1 MWGEQRNCRQSKI
14 EASVSLV
21 FTKSNLE
28 KICPPHTIVSVS
40 TYSLESLIS
49 ELWPGELREC
59 EDILCFSDGEV
70 NDKSGGS
77 VFDSPASPDMDPAH
91 HVSGSPLKIIPRSPM
106 RDVQGDQEEEDMDED
121 LLYLRLIALRSLAE
135 ENKAEQSGDSKLAE
149 EMKELLEE
157 AEDAAN
163 ENSDK
168 VETGKTSNLT
178 LLRGLIR
185 MLDIETILHQCQS
198 I

>member
-1 MWGEQRNCRQSKI
+1 MR
-14 EASVSLV
+14 
-21 FTKSNLE
+21 
-28 KICPPHTIVSVS
+28 
-40 TYSLESLIS
+40 S
-49 ELWPGELREC
+49 ELSC
-59 EDILCFSDGEV
+59 EDIVCFSDTEDNAKGL
-70 NDKSGGS
+70 GGGC

-106 RDVQGDQEEEDMDED
+106 RDIPGNDEEEEEDMDED

-135 ENKAEQSGDSKLAE
+135 ENKTEDAETAASGDADNNLAQ

-168 VETGKTSNLT
+168 VETGIDDKT
-178 LLRGLIR
+178 
-185 MLDIETILHQCQS
+185 
-198 I
+198 

>member
-1 MWGEQRNCRQSKI
+1 MKALHC
-14 EASVSLV
+14 
-21 FTKSNLE
+21 
-28 KICPPHTIVSVS
+28 IV
-40 TYSLESLIS
+40 
-49 ELWPGELREC
+49 
-59 EDILCFSDGEV
+59 CFSDTEE
-70 NDKSGGS
+70 NAKSLGVGC

-106 RDVQGDQEEEDMDED
+106 RDAPGDQDDEEEDMDED

-135 ENKAEQSGDSKLAE
+135 ENKTGDAKAAASGDTDTNLAR

-168 VETGKTSNLT
+168 VETGKAHLQVNKKKEIRKLT
-178 LLRGLIR
+178 LYLPSQL
-185 MLDIETILHQCQS
+185 
-198 I
+198 